1 MGEKTEANI
10 LKAIKGLKGSEG
22 RFKIAVA
29 LSYAEP
35 LVEYLKKTPDVFD
48 VQPAGSL
55 RRWKDTIGDIDI
67 LVTCKKR
74 CACDG

>member
-35 LVEYLKKTPDVFD
+35 LVEYLKRRLMYLMSSQQEALEDGRIPSETLTY
-48 VQPAGSL
+48 SL
-55 RRWKDTIGDIDI
+55 H
-67 LVTCKKR
+67 VKKVR
-74 CACDG
+74 L